1 MALRRIRVHPDPV
14 LRSRCAEVATFDDEL
29 RQLVADMVETMHA
42 APGIGLAASQIGVEQ
57 RVAVVDLSVGANA
70 ADLLVLVNPKV
81 TPLPPAL
88 ATENEGCL
96 SLPGIEEK
104 VERPERVRLEAQ
116 DAEGRPY
123 TLEADGWLARAIQ
136 HEVDHLD
143 GILFTDRLRGL
154 RRDRARKLL
163 RRLAEENGG

>member
-1 MALRRIRVHPDPV
+1 MALRRIRIHPDPV
-14 LRSRCAEVATFDDEL
+14 LRAKCAAVTVFDDGL

-70 ADLLVLVNPKV
+70 ADLLVLVNPRVETAEK
-81 TPLPPAL
+81 L

-96 SLPGIEEK
+96 SLPGIEDK
-104 VERPERVRLEAQ
+104 VERPEQVRVFAQ
-116 DAEGRPY
+116 DVDGRAFE
-123 TLEADGWLARAIQ
+123 LAADGWLARAIQ

-154 RRDRARKLL
+154 RRERARRLL
-163 RRLAEENGG
+163 RKLAEESGG